1 MFAMNGGI
9 RLGKI
14 FGFEISLDYS
24 WFIIFALIIFLLSF
38 SVFPQ
43 LIPGLSS
50 AAYIAIGIITS
61 ILFFG
66 SVLFHELMHSLVAR
80 RYGIT
85 IAGIRLMIFGGVSQI
100 SAEPRTPGIEFKMA
114 IVGPLSSI
122 VLGGVFLGISFG
134 GRQLGFS
141 SFISAAAFYLGY
153 INVLLG
159 VFNLLPGFPLDG
171 GRVFR
176 SIVWYFTG
184 NLRRATGIAAGIGKG
199 IAYVMI
205 FFGIAGI
212 FVGSLNLIWFA
223 LIGWF
228 LLRAAEAEYQ
238 EVVYHEAL
246 KGVKVGQIMTQS
258 PTTVDPDI
266 TIEDAVR
273 DYFLKHDWVAYP
285 AVKNGDAKGMIT
297 LKSIQHLPRA
307 SWGSTRVGDIMRHV
321 SADIVTD
328 PDVEVFD
335 ILPKLVT
342 MAEGRMLVIKDGLL
356 VGILTSVD
364 VNRAI
369 IRRLHLGEE
378 AGRPA
383 A

>member
-1 MFAMNGGI
+1 MNGGI

-14 FGFEISLDYS
+14 LGFEISLDYS
-24 WFIIFALIIFLLSF
+24 WFIIFALIIYLFSF

-43 LIPGLSS
+43 LVPGLRLTIYLIVGVVT
-50 AAYIAIGIITS
+50 AV
-61 ILFFG
+61 LFFG

-80 RYGIT
+80 VYGIN

-100 SAEPRTPGIEFKMA
+100 SEEPPTPGIEFTMA
-114 IVGPLSSI
+114 VAGPLSSI
-122 VLGGVFLGISFG
+122 VLGVIFLGIYLTGRRFGFVPYVNAASFYLGYVNVFLGI
-134 GRQLGFS
+134 
-141 SFISAAAFYLGY
+141 
-153 INVLLG
+153 
-159 VFNLLPGFPLDG
+159 FNLLPGFPLDG

-184 NLRRATGIAAGIGKG
+184 DLKRATGIAAGIGKG
-199 IAYVMI
+199 IAYAMI
-205 FFGIAGI
+205 FFGI
-212 FVGSLNLIWFA
+212 VGLFGGNASLLWLA

-246 KGVKVGQIMTQS
+246 KGVKVGQIMTQN
-258 PTTVDPDI
+258 PVTLDPDM

-273 DYFLKHDWVAYP
+273 DYFYKHDWVAYP
-285 AVKNGDAKGMIT
+285 VVKNGDISGIIN
-297 LKSIQHLPRA
+297 LKSIQALKRENWANTH
-307 SWGSTRVGDIMRHV
+307 VGDIMRPL
-321 SADIVTD
+321 SPEIVTE
-328 PDVEVFD
+328 PDVEVFN

-342 MAEGRMLVIKDGLL
+342 MADGRMLVIKEGLL
-356 VGILTSVD
+356 VGILSSSD

-369 IRRLHLGEE
+369 IRRLHLSEE

>member
-1 MFAMNGGI
+1 MNGGI

-14 FGFEISLDYS
+14 LGFEISLDYS
-24 WFIIFALIIFLLSF
+24 WFVIFALIIYLFSF

-43 LIPGLSS
+43 LVPGLGLTT
-50 AAYIAIGIITS
+50 YLIVGVITA

-80 RYGIT
+80 VYGIN

-100 SAEPRTPGIEFKMA
+100 SEEPPTPGIEFKMA
-114 IVGPLSSI
+114 VVGPLSSI
-122 VLGGVFLGISFG
+122 ILGAVFLGIYLA
-134 GRQLGFS
+134 GRQFG
-141 SFISAAAFYLGY
+141 FISYVNAAAFYLGY
-153 INVLLG
+153 VNVFLG

-184 NLRRATGIAAGIGKG
+184 DLKRATGIASGIGKG
-199 IAYVMI
+199 IAYAMI
-205 FFGIAGI
+205 FFGLLGLLAGNA
-212 FVGSLNLIWFA
+212 SLLWLA

-246 KGVKVGQIMTQS
+246 RGVKVGQIMTQNPVS
-258 PTTVDPDI
+258 VDPDL
-266 TIEDAVR
+266 TIEDVVR
-273 DYFLKHDWVAYP
+273 NYFYKNDWVAYP
-285 AVKNGDAKGMIT
+285 VVKNGDIKGMIN
-297 LKSIQHLPRA
+297 LKRVQGLKKENWA
-307 SWGSTRVGDIMRHV
+307 NTRVGDIMRPL
-321 SADIVTD
+321 SPDIVTD

-342 MAEGRMLVIKDGLL
+342 MADGRMLVIKEGLL
-356 VGILTSVD
+356 VGILSSAD

-369 IRRLHLGEE
+369 IRRLHLSEE

>member
-1 MFAMNGGI
+1 MNGGI

-24 WFIIFALIIFLLSF
+24 WFIIFALIIFVLSF
-38 SVFPQ
+38 AVFPQ

-50 AAYIAIGIITS
+50 AAYIAIGVIVS

-100 SAEPRTPGIEFKMA
+100 SAEPPTPGIEFKMA

-122 VLGGVFLGISFG
+122 VLGGVFLGIYFA

-141 SFISAAAFYLGY
+141 PFINVAAFYLGY

-199 IAYVMI
+199 IAYIMI

-212 FVGSLNLIWFA
+212 FTGSLSLIWFA

-246 KGVKVGQIMTQS
+246 KGVKVGQVMTPN

-266 TIEDAVR
+266 TVGDAVR

-285 AVKNGDAKGMIT
+285 VVKNEETKGIIT
-297 LKSIQHLPRA
+297 LKSIQNLPRA
-307 SWGSTRVGDIMRHV
+307 SWGSTRVGDIMHPV
-321 SADIVTD
+321 SANIVTN

-342 MAEGRMLVIKDGLL
+342 MAEGRMLVIKDELL
-356 VGILTSVD
+356 VGILTGTD

-378 AGRPA
+378 VGRPA